1 MQQPTSRNFTLT
13 PTLIIYLIFMGGASA
28 LTYFIWDVGN
38 LTSSLA
44 SAIFFGIMG
53 GVSVIF
59 HRRGEGHGFARLAK
73 VWSVLAFL
81 GLISHI
87 FQVVRIHPALVA
99 ALIAFGIGAALYRIS
114 RRNNSTTAPAASQ
127 PVKEWQQLGPGAAS
141 LADQQIG
148 AAREGSARNVP
159 QPQG

>member
-1 MQQPTSRNFTLT
+1 MQQPTTRSTSLT

-28 LTYFIWDVGN
+28 LTYFIWDVAN

-44 SAIFFGIMG
+44 SAVFFGIMG

-59 HRRGEGHGFARLAK
+59 HRRGEGRGFARLAK

-87 FQVVRIHPALVA
+87 FQVVRVHPALVV

-114 RRNNSTTAPAASQ
+114 RRNNPTTAPAASQ

-141 LADQQIG
+141 PADQQIG
-148 AAREGSARNVP
+148 AAREAPKSQVP
-159 QPQG
+159 R